1 MGQLNLPTSSTIYL
15 DTQVIIYTVEAN
27 SNYYSLL
34 QPLWLKFQ
42 TGEIE
47 LMTSELTLLET
58 LVFPLK
64 NANTILVSDYEQLLL
79 SSDIQLVPITQSVL
93 RTAANLRANT
103 HLKTPDSIHAATAIT
118 EGCTLFITNDN
129 GFRNVP
135 NLSVVILSD
144 VLAS

>member
-1 MGQLNLPTSSTIYL
+1 MGQLNLPSSATIYL

-27 SNYYSLL
+27 PNYYSLL

-103 HLKTPDSIHAATAIT
+103 HLKTPDAIHAATAIR
-118 EGCTLFITNDN
+118 EGCTLFLTNDN